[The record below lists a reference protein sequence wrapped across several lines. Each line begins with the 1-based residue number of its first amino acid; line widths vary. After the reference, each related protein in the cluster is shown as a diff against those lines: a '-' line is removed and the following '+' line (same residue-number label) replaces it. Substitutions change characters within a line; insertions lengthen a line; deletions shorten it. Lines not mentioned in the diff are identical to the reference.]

1 MIIYAD
7 FMCEMWEVLKTTAAA
22 AEEAETD
29 SLMGRRGVCVMRNAF
44 NKGENCL
51 AIGKAARYCY
61 II

>member
-1 MIIYAD
+1 M
-7 FMCEMWEVLKTTAAA
+7 LKTTAAA

-29 SLMGRRGVCVMRNAF
+29 SLMGRRGVCVMRDAF

-51 AIGKAARYCY
+51 AIGNAARYCY

>member
-7 FMCEMWEVLKTTAAA
+7 FMCEMWEVPKTTAA

-29 SLMGRRGVCVMRNAF
+29 SLMGRRGVCVMRDAF

-51 AIGKAARYCY
+51 AIGNAARYRY